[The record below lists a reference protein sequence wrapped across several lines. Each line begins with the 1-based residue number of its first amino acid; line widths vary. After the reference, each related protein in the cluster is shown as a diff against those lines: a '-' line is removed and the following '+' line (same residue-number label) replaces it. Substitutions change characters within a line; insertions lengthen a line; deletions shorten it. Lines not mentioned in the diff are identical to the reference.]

1 MAGVSYTR
9 DKGSYWKSS
18 CNTKVKDAQEVYMSY
33 LKAEKAAGRGDRLTL
48 RDLSRV
54 EAEYKK
60 RLLDFS
66 CRAPTCDGNPSKVFD
81 WCGELEKH
89 LSRFE
94 CETILND
101 AIKRCC

>member
-1 MAGVSYTR
+1 ME
-9 DKGSYWKSS
+9 
-18 CNTKVKDAQEVYMSY
+18 DAQEVYVSY

-54 EAEYKK
+54 GAEYKK

-66 CRAPTCDGNPSKVFD
+66 CRAPTYDGNPSKVFD

-94 CETILND
+94 CEKIHND
-101 AIKRCC
+101 AIKRMLLDCITEKHSLR

>member
-1 MAGVSYTR
+1 MI
-9 DKGSYWKSS
+9 
-18 CNTKVKDAQEVYMSY
+18 Q
-33 LKAEKAAGRGDRLTL
+33 
-48 RDLSRV
+48 DLSRA

-66 CRAPTCDGNPSKVFD
+66 CRAPTYDGNPSKVFV

-94 CETILND
+94 CETMP
-101 AIKRCC
+101 